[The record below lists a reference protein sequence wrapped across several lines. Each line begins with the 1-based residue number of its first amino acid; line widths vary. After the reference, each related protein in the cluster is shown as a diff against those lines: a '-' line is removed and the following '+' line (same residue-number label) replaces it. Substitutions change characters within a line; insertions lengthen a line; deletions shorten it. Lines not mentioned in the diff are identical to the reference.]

1 MLLET
6 IKAMGF
12 DNAAEVAVSDIAFE
26 PSLIDLCKMNH
37 CGNYGKCYSCPPHVG
52 ETNNLIEQ
60 AKGYQK
66 AIVFQKIYQ
75 LEDSFDFEGMESSHK
90 DFNTLTQT
98 VNEFCRNNLQSFQ
111 VFGAGGCK
119 ICKECGAV
127 SGIPCRFPEKAIPS
141 LESYSIQVSKL
152 AELAGIRYINGQN
165 TVTYFGAVFL

>member
-12 DNAAEVAVSDIAFE
+12 DNVSEVAVSEIAFE

-37 CGNYGKCYSCPPHVG
+37 CGNYGRCYTCPPHVG
-52 ETNNLIEQ
+52 KTEALIKT
-60 AKGYQK
+60 AKSYHK

-90 DFNTLTQT
+90 DFNTLAQT
-98 VNEFCRNNLQSFQ
+98 VNQFCYENLQNFQ

-119 ICKECGAV
+119 ICKECGV
-127 SGIPCRFPEKAIPS
+127 VQGVPCRFPQKAIPS

-152 AELAGIRYINGQN
+152 AELAGIKYINGQN
-165 TVTYFGAVFL
+165 SVTYFGAIFL